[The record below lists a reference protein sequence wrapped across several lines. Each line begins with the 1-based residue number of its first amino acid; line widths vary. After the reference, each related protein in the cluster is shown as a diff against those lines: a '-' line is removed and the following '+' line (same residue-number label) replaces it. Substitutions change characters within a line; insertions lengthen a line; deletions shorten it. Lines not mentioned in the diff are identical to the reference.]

1 MASCEQIDSPIFIG
15 AQLAQQD
22 LTQAKTLGIRTVID
36 LRLPGESH
44 TSNEEMTNDNNL
56 GYVNIPVNKTALS
69 ARLIDELERAM
80 VDTPGPHLL
89 HSAAGARAALV
100 LLLSHARQKK
110 VQRRGMLAC
119 LQGF

>member
-36 LRLPGESH
+36 LRLPGERATHHIS
-44 TSNEEMTNDNNL
+44 
-56 GYVNIPVNKTALS
+56 VNKTALS